1 MLALSRALIADARV
15 ILADELSLGL
25 APVIVDEIFKVVE
38 TLRSEGRSLLIVEQ
52 FVSRA
57 LDIADYVYILQ
68 KGTVAF
74 VGEPGQCRQNERL
87 FAKYIGSVA

>member
-1 MLALSRALIADARV
+1 V

-25 APVIVDEIFKVVE
+25 APVIVDEIFKVVD

-57 LDIADYVYILQ
+57 LDIADYVYILH

-74 VGEPGQCRQNERL
+74 VGEPGQCRADERL
-87 FAKYIGSVA
+87 FAQYVGSVA